1 MIEIFND
8 GFKMYTALTFLTIA
22 TLLIE
27 IICIK
32 ATSLDVANSFVKV
45 FYLVVLA
52 AFCEWFGVAAPLFLP
67 LEFRGLLILIK
78 SVELMVAPVIPVAMA
93 LSISREKPKLY
104 HIIPL
109 TISVIVI
116 FSSVF
121 TENIFY
127 FTNDNIY
134 HHGPFYFVYIIAY
147 FAGVLY
153 MVVKVILVSKKKGFH
168 DILVL
173 FLSFSLLL
181 AGMIIQALY
190 SNIRIDWCAA
200 AMAST
205 LVCLNYLT
213 QDQKKAVEDMKK
225 AMDEA
230 NMANKAK
237 TNFMGRMSHDLRT
250 PINGIMGMAQIA
262 KKNLGNEEVVSDCLD
277 KIDSSNRHLMS
288 LIGDILQMSSLESGG
303 ITLSHESFDIVE
315 TLSDS
320 IEMLSSAAKDRGV
333 RIIDDDYENIKYR
346 KVIGS
351 PSHVRQVFTNIISNA
366 VKYNKMG
373 GFVEVKT
380 SVIGDSEGKVTYRFT
395 FSDTGLGMS
404 DDFLKKIFEPFS
416 REDDENILKRQG
428 SGLGMSIVK
437 DLVTLMG
444 GNITVISEKNIGS
457 VFTVDIPFD
466 IDSDSETDESDDN
479 IPESFEGKRVLLVE
493 DNDLNQEIALYMLK
507 EKGFDVDT
515 ADNGKEAVGKFLSS
529 KLFFYNLILMD
540 IMMPVMNG
548 LEATRVIRSSGRSD
562 SSIPIIA
569 MTANAYE
576 EDKKECIEAGM
587 NEHIAK
593 PLEESEL
600 MAAISRN
607 LK

>member
-1 MIEIFND
+1 
-8 GFKMYTALTFLTIA
+8 
-22 TLLIE
+22 
-27 IICIK
+27 
-32 ATSLDVANSFVKV
+32 
-45 FYLVVLA
+45 
-52 AFCEWFGVAAPLFLP
+52 
-67 LEFRGLLILIK
+67 
-78 SVELMVAPVIPVAMA
+78 
-93 LSISREKPKLY
+93 
-104 HIIPL
+104 
-109 TISVIVI
+109 
-116 FSSVF
+116 
-121 TENIFY
+121 
-127 FTNDNIY
+127 
-134 HHGPFYFVYIIAY
+134 
-147 FAGVLY
+147 
-153 MVVKVILVSKKKGFH
+153 
-168 DILVL
+168 
-173 FLSFSLLL
+173 
-181 AGMIIQALY
+181 
-190 SNIRIDWCAA
+190 
-200 AMAST
+200 
-205 LVCLNYLT
+205 
-213 QDQKKAVEDMKK
+213 
-225 AMDEA
+225 
-230 NMANKAK
+230 
-237 TNFMGRMSHDLRT
+237 
-250 PINGIMGMAQIA
+250 
-262 KKNLGNEEVVSDCLD
+262 
-277 KIDSSNRHLMS
+277 
-288 LIGDILQMSSLESGG
+288 
-303 ITLSHESFDIVE
+303 
-315 TLSDS
+315 
-320 IEMLSSAAKDRGV
+320 MLSTAAKDRGV

-466 IDSDSETDESDDN
+466 IDSESEAKESDDDT
-479 IPESFEGKRVLLVE
+479 PDSFEGKRVLLVE

-507 EKGFDVDT
+507 EKGFEVDT

-529 KLFFYNLILMD
+529 KPFFYNLILMD

-548 LEATRVIRSSGRSD
+548 LEATRAIRSSGRSD
-562 SSIPIIA
+562 SSVPIIA

-593 PLEESEL
+593 PLEESEI
-600 MAAISRN
+600 MAAIRRN
-607 LK
+607 I

>member
-1 MIEIFND
+1 
-8 GFKMYTALTFLTIA
+8 MYTALTFLTIA

-45 FYLVVLA
+45 FYLVVVA
-52 AFCEWFGVAAPLFLP
+52 AFCEWFGVAAPLLLP

-121 TENIFY
+121 TEKIFY

-320 IEMLSSAAKDRGV
+320 IEMLSTAAKDRGV

-548 LEATRVIRSSGRSD
+548 LEATRAIRSSGRSD
-562 SSIPIIA
+562 SSVPIIA

-593 PLEESEL
+593 PLEESEI
-600 MAAISRN
+600 MAAIRRN
-607 LK
+607 I

>member
-32 ATSLDVANSFVKV
+32 ATSLDVAKSFVKV
-45 FYLVVLA
+45 FYLVVVA
-52 AFCEWFGVAAPLFLP
+52 AFCEWFGVAAPILLP

-109 TISVIVI
+109 TISAIVI

-121 TENIFY
+121 TDKIFY

-320 IEMLSSAAKDRGV
+320 IEMLSTAAKDRGV

-366 VKYNKMG
+366 IKYNKMG

-380 SVIGDSEGKVTYRFT
+380 SMIGEGDGKVTYRFT

-416 REDDENILKRQG
+416 REDDENIMKRPG

-444 GNITVISEKNIGS
+444 GSITVISEKNVGS

-466 IDSDSETDESDDN
+466 VDAESEAKESKDN
-479 IPESFEGKRVLLVE
+479 APDSFEGKRVLLVE

-529 KLFFYNLILMD
+529 KPFYYNLILMD

-548 LEATRVIRSSGRSD
+548 LEATRAIRSSGRSD
-562 SSIPIIA
+562 YSVPIIA

-593 PLEESEL
+593 PLEESEI
-600 MAAISRN
+600 MAAIKRN
-607 LK
+607 I

>member
-45 FYLVVLA
+45 FYLVVVA

-320 IEMLSSAAKDRGV
+320 IEMLSTAAKDRGV

-466 IDSDSETDESDDN
+466 IDSDSETNESDDN

-529 KLFFYNLILMD
+529 KLFYYNLILMD

-548 LEATRVIRSSGRSD
+548 LEATRAIRSSGRSD
-562 SSIPIIA
+562 YSVPIIA

-600 MAAISRN
+600 MAAIKRN
-607 LK
+607 I

>member
-45 FYLVVLA
+45 FYLVVVA
-52 AFCEWFGVAAPLFLP
+52 AFCEWFGVAAPLLLP

-121 TENIFY
+121 TEKIFY

-320 IEMLSSAAKDRGV
+320 IEMLSTAAKDRGV

-466 IDSDSETDESDDN
+466 IDSESEAKESDDDT
-479 IPESFEGKRVLLVE
+479 PESFEGKRVLLVE

-607 LK
+607 L

>member
-32 ATSLDVANSFVKV
+32 ATSLDVAKSFVKV
-45 FYLVVLA
+45 FYLVVVA

-121 TENIFY
+121 TEKIFY

-320 IEMLSSAAKDRGV
+320 IEMLSTAAKDRGV

-466 IDSDSETDESDDN
+466 IDSESEAKESDDDT
-479 IPESFEGKRVLLVE
+479 PDSFEGKRVLLVE

-507 EKGFDVDT
+507 EKGFEVDT

-529 KLFFYNLILMD
+529 KPFFYNLILMD

-548 LEATRVIRSSGRSD
+548 LEATRAIRSSGRSD
-562 SSIPIIA
+562 SSVPIIA

-593 PLEESEL
+593 PLEESEI
-600 MAAISRN
+600 MAAIRRN
-607 LK
+607 I

>member
-1 MIEIFND
+1 
-8 GFKMYTALTFLTIA
+8 
-22 TLLIE
+22 
-27 IICIK
+27 
-32 ATSLDVANSFVKV
+32 
-45 FYLVVLA
+45 
-52 AFCEWFGVAAPLFLP
+52 
-67 LEFRGLLILIK
+67 
-78 SVELMVAPVIPVAMA
+78 
-93 LSISREKPKLY
+93 
-104 HIIPL
+104 
-109 TISVIVI
+109 
-116 FSSVF
+116 
-121 TENIFY
+121 
-127 FTNDNIY
+127 
-134 HHGPFYFVYIIAY
+134 
-147 FAGVLY
+147 
-153 MVVKVILVSKKKGFH
+153 
-168 DILVL
+168 
-173 FLSFSLLL
+173 
-181 AGMIIQALY
+181 
-190 SNIRIDWCAA
+190 
-200 AMAST
+200 MAST

-230 NMANKAK
+230 NMENKAK

-320 IEMLSSAAKDRGV
+320 IEMLSTAAKDRGV

-529 KLFFYNLILMD
+529 KPFFYNLILMD

-548 LEATRVIRSSGRSD
+548 LEATRAIRSSGRSD
-562 SSIPIIA
+562 SSVPIIA

-593 PLEESEL
+593 PLEESEI
-600 MAAISRN
+600 MAAIRRN
-607 LK
+607 I

>member
-45 FYLVVLA
+45 FYLVVVA
-52 AFCEWFGVAAPLFLP
+52 AFCEWFGVAAPILLP

-121 TENIFY
+121 TEKIFY

-320 IEMLSSAAKDRGV
+320 IEMLSTAAKDRGV

-466 IDSDSETDESDDN
+466 IDSESEAKESDDDT
-479 IPESFEGKRVLLVE
+479 PDSFEGKRVLLVE

-529 KLFFYNLILMD
+529 KPFYYNLILLD

-548 LEATRVIRSSGRSD
+548 LEATRAIRSSGRSD
-562 SSIPIIA
+562 SSVPIIA

-593 PLEESEL
+593 PLEESEI
-600 MAAISRN
+600 MAAIRRN
-607 LK
+607 I

>member
-45 FYLVVLA
+45 FYLVVVA
-52 AFCEWFGVAAPLFLP
+52 AFCEWFGVAAPLLLP

-121 TENIFY
+121 TEKIFY

-320 IEMLSSAAKDRGV
+320 IEMLSTAAKDRGV

-466 IDSDSETDESDDN
+466 IDSESEAKESDDDT
-479 IPESFEGKRVLLVE
+479 PESFEGKRVLLVE

-548 LEATRVIRSSGRSD
+548 LEATRAIRSSGRSD
-562 SSIPIIA
+562 SSVPIIA

-593 PLEESEL
+593 PLEESEI
-600 MAAISRN
+600 MAAIRRN
-607 LK
+607 I

>member
-45 FYLVVLA
+45 FYLVVVA

-416 REDDENILKRQG
+416 REDDENIMKRPG

-444 GNITVISEKNIGS
+444 GSITVISEKNVGS

-466 IDSDSETDESDDN
+466 VDAESEAKESKDN
-479 IPESFEGKRVLLVE
+479 APDSFEGKRVLLVE

-529 KLFFYNLILMD
+529 KPFYYNLILMD

-548 LEATRVIRSSGRSD
+548 LEATRAIRSSGRSD
-562 SSIPIIA
+562 YSVPIIA

-593 PLEESEL
+593 PLEESEI
-600 MAAISRN
+600 MAAIKRN
-607 LK
+607 I

>member
-45 FYLVVLA
+45 FYLVVVA
-52 AFCEWFGVAAPLFLP
+52 AFCEWFGVAAPLLLP

-121 TENIFY
+121 TEKIFY

-320 IEMLSSAAKDRGV
+320 IEMLSTAAKDRGV

-607 LK
+607 L

>member
-32 ATSLDVANSFVKV
+32 ATSLDVAKSFVKV
-45 FYLVVLA
+45 FYLVVVA
-52 AFCEWFGVAAPLFLP
+52 AFCEWFGVAAPLLLP

-121 TENIFY
+121 TDKIFY

-320 IEMLSSAAKDRGV
+320 IEMLSTAAKDRGV

-444 GNITVISEKNIGS
+444 GNITVISEKNVGS

-466 IDSDSETDESDDN
+466 IDSESEAKESDDN

-529 KLFFYNLILMD
+529 KPFFYNLILMD

-548 LEATRVIRSSGRSD
+548 LEATRAIRSSGRSD

-593 PLEESEL
+593 PLEESEI
-600 MAAISRN
+600 MAAIRRN
-607 LK
+607 I

>member
-32 ATSLDVANSFVKV
+32 ATSLDVADSFVKV
-45 FYLVVLA
+45 FYLVVVA
-52 AFCEWFGVAAPLFLP
+52 AFCEWFGVAAPLLLP

-121 TENIFY
+121 TEKIFY

-320 IEMLSSAAKDRGV
+320 IEMLSTAAKDRGV

-529 KLFFYNLILMD
+529 KPFFYNLILMD

-548 LEATRVIRSSGRSD
+548 LEATRAIRSSGRAD

-587 NEHIAK
+587 NEHISK

-607 LK
+607 L

>member
-32 ATSLDVANSFVKV
+32 ATSLDVAKSFVKV
-45 FYLVVLA
+45 FYLVVVA
-52 AFCEWFGVAAPLFLP
+52 AFCEWFGVAAPLLLP

-121 TENIFY
+121 TEKIFY

-607 LK
+607 L

>member
-32 ATSLDVANSFVKV
+32 ATSLDVAKSFVKV
-45 FYLVVLA
+45 FYLVVVA
-52 AFCEWFGVAAPLFLP
+52 TFCEWFGVAAPILLP

-121 TENIFY
+121 TEKIFY

-320 IEMLSSAAKDRGV
+320 IEMLSTAAKDRGV

-607 LK
+607 L

>member
-45 FYLVVLA
+45 FYLVVVA
-52 AFCEWFGVAAPLFLP
+52 AFCEWFGVAAPLLLP

-121 TENIFY
+121 TEKIFY

-466 IDSDSETDESDDN
+466 IDSESEAKESDDDT
-479 IPESFEGKRVLLVE
+479 PDSFEGKRVLLVE

-507 EKGFDVDT
+507 EKGFEVDT

-529 KLFFYNLILMD
+529 KPFFYNLILMD

-548 LEATRVIRSSGRSD
+548 LEATRAIRSSGRSD
-562 SSIPIIA
+562 SSVPIIA

-593 PLEESEL
+593 PLEESEI
-600 MAAISRN
+600 MAAIRRN
-607 LK
+607 I

>member
-32 ATSLDVANSFVKV
+32 ATSLDVADSFIKV
-45 FYLVVLA
+45 FYLVVVA

-366 VKYNKMG
+366 IKYNKMG

-380 SVIGDSEGKVTYRFT
+380 SMIGEGDGKVTYRFT

-416 REDDENILKRQG
+416 REDDENIMKRPG

-444 GNITVISEKNIGS
+444 GSITVISEKNVGS

-466 IDSDSETDESDDN
+466 VDAESEAKESKDN
-479 IPESFEGKRVLLVE
+479 APDSFEGKRVLLVE

-529 KLFFYNLILMD
+529 KPFYYNLILMD

-548 LEATRVIRSSGRSD
+548 LEATRAIRSSGRSD
-562 SSIPIIA
+562 YSVPIIA

-593 PLEESEL
+593 PLEESEI
-600 MAAISRN
+600 MAAIKRN
-607 LK
+607 I

>member
-45 FYLVVLA
+45 FYLVVVA
-52 AFCEWFGVAAPLFLP
+52 AFCEWFGVAAPLLLP

-121 TENIFY
+121 TEKIFY

-320 IEMLSSAAKDRGV
+320 IEMLSTAAKDRGV

-466 IDSDSETDESDDN
+466 IDSDSETDESNDN

-607 LK
+607 L

>member
-32 ATSLDVANSFVKV
+32 ATSLDVAKSFVKV
-45 FYLVVLA
+45 FYLVVVA
-52 AFCEWFGVAAPLFLP
+52 AFCEWFGVAAPILLP

-121 TENIFY
+121 TEKIFY

-320 IEMLSSAAKDRGV
+320 IEMLSTAAKDRGV

-548 LEATRVIRSSGRSD
+548 LEATRAIRSSGRSD
-562 SSIPIIA
+562 SSVPIIA

-593 PLEESEL
+593 PLEESEI
-600 MAAISRN
+600 MAAIRRN
-607 LK
+607 I

>member
-32 ATSLDVANSFVKV
+32 ATSLDVADSFVKV
-45 FYLVVLA
+45 FYLVVVA

-153 MVVKVILVSKKKGFH
+153 MVVKVISVSKKKGFH

-320 IEMLSSAAKDRGV
+320 IEMLSTAAKDRGV

-366 VKYNKMG
+366 IKYNKMG

-380 SVIGDSEGKVTYRFT
+380 SMIGEGDGKVTYRFT

-416 REDDENILKRQG
+416 REDDENIMKRPG

-444 GNITVISEKNIGS
+444 GSITVISEKNVGS

-466 IDSDSETDESDDN
+466 VDAESEAKESKDN
-479 IPESFEGKRVLLVE
+479 APDSFEGKRVLLVE

-529 KLFFYNLILMD
+529 KPFYYNLILMD

-548 LEATRVIRSSGRSD
+548 LEATRAIRSSGRSD
-562 SSIPIIA
+562 YSVPIIA

-593 PLEESEL
+593 PLEESEI
-600 MAAISRN
+600 MAAIKRN
-607 LK
+607 I

>member
-45 FYLVVLA
+45 FYLVVVA
-52 AFCEWFGVAAPLFLP
+52 AFCEWFGVAAPILLP

-320 IEMLSSAAKDRGV
+320 IEMLSTAAKDRGV

-466 IDSDSETDESDDN
+466 IDSESEAKESDDDT
-479 IPESFEGKRVLLVE
+479 PDSFEGKRVLLVE

-507 EKGFDVDT
+507 EKGFEVDT

-529 KLFFYNLILMD
+529 KPFYYNLILLD

-548 LEATRVIRSSGRSD
+548 LEATRAIRSSGRSD
-562 SSIPIIA
+562 SSVPIIA

-593 PLEESEL
+593 PLEESEI
-600 MAAISRN
+600 MAAIRRN
-607 LK
+607 I

>member
-32 ATSLDVANSFVKV
+32 ATSLDVAKSFVKV
-45 FYLVVLA
+45 FYLVVVA
-52 AFCEWFGVAAPLFLP
+52 AFCEWFGVAAPILLP

-121 TENIFY
+121 TDKIFY

-320 IEMLSSAAKDRGV
+320 IEMLSTAAKDRGV

-607 LK
+607 L

>member
-32 ATSLDVANSFVKV
+32 ATSLDVAKSFVKV
-45 FYLVVLA
+45 FYLVVVA
-52 AFCEWFGVAAPLFLP
+52 AFCEWFGVAAPLLLP

-121 TENIFY
+121 TDKIFY

-320 IEMLSSAAKDRGV
+320 IEMLSTAAKDRGV

-466 IDSDSETDESDDN
+466 IDSESEAKESDDDT
-479 IPESFEGKRVLLVE
+479 PDSFEGKRVLLVE

-507 EKGFDVDT
+507 EKGFEVDT

-529 KLFFYNLILMD
+529 KPFFYNLILMD

-548 LEATRVIRSSGRSD
+548 LEATRAIRSSGRSD
-562 SSIPIIA
+562 SSVPIIA

-593 PLEESEL
+593 PLEESEI
-600 MAAISRN
+600 MAAIRRN
-607 LK
+607 I

>member
-45 FYLVVLA
+45 FYLVVVA
-52 AFCEWFGVAAPLFLP
+52 AFCEWFGVAAPLLLP

-121 TENIFY
+121 TEKIFY

-320 IEMLSSAAKDRGV
+320 IEMLSTAAKDRGV

-529 KLFFYNLILMD
+529 KPFFYNLILMD

-548 LEATRVIRSSGRSD
+548 LEATRAIRSSGRSD
-562 SSIPIIA
+562 SSVPIIA

-607 LK
+607 L

>member
-8 GFKMYTALTFLTIA
+8 GFKIYTALTFLTIA

-45 FYLVVLA
+45 FYLVVVA

-109 TISVIVI
+109 TISAFVI

-121 TENIFY
+121 TDKIFY

-380 SVIGDSEGKVTYRFT
+380 SVIGDSEGKVTYRFA

-466 IDSDSETDESDDN
+466 IDSESEAKESDDDT
-479 IPESFEGKRVLLVE
+479 PDSFEGKRVLLVE

-529 KLFFYNLILMD
+529 KPFFYNLILMD

-548 LEATRVIRSSGRSD
+548 LEATRAIRSSGRSD
-562 SSIPIIA
+562 SSVPIIA

-593 PLEESEL
+593 PLEESEI
-600 MAAISRN
+600 MAAIRRN
-607 LK
+607 I

>member
-32 ATSLDVANSFVKV
+32 ATSLDVADSFVKV
-45 FYLVVLA
+45 FYLVVVA
-52 AFCEWFGVAAPLFLP
+52 AFCEWFGVAAPILLP

-121 TENIFY
+121 TDKIFY

-320 IEMLSSAAKDRGV
+320 IEMLSTAAKDRGV

-466 IDSDSETDESDDN
+466 IDSESEAKESDDDT
-479 IPESFEGKRVLLVE
+479 PDSFEGKRVLLVE

-507 EKGFDVDT
+507 EKGFEVDT

-529 KLFFYNLILMD
+529 KPFFYNLILMD

-548 LEATRVIRSSGRSD
+548 LEATRAIRSSGRSD
-562 SSIPIIA
+562 SSVPIIA

-593 PLEESEL
+593 PLEESEI
-600 MAAISRN
+600 MAAIRRN
-607 LK
+607 I

>member
-1 MIEIFND
+1 
-8 GFKMYTALTFLTIA
+8 MYTALTFLTIA

-45 FYLVVLA
+45 FYLVVVA
-52 AFCEWFGVAAPLFLP
+52 AFCEWFGVAAPLLLP
-67 LEFRGLLILIK
+67 LEFRVLLILIK

-121 TENIFY
+121 TEKIFY

-237 TNFMGRMSHDLRT
+237 TNFMGRMSHDLRN

-320 IEMLSSAAKDRGV
+320 IEMLSTAAKDRGV

-607 LK
+607 L

>member
-45 FYLVVLA
+45 FYLVVVA
-52 AFCEWFGVAAPLFLP
+52 AFCEWFGVAAPILLP

-109 TISVIVI
+109 TISAIVI

-121 TENIFY
+121 TDKIFY

-320 IEMLSSAAKDRGV
+320 IEMLSTAAKDRGV

-466 IDSDSETDESDDN
+466 IDSDSEAKESDDN

-529 KLFFYNLILMD
+529 KPFFYNLILMD

-548 LEATRVIRSSGRSD
+548 LEATRAIRSSGRSD
-562 SSIPIIA
+562 SSVPIIA

-593 PLEESEL
+593 PLEESEI
-600 MAAISRN
+600 MAAIRRN
-607 LK
+607 I

>member
-45 FYLVVLA
+45 FYLVVVA
-52 AFCEWFGVAAPLFLP
+52 AFCEWFGVAAPLLLP

-121 TENIFY
+121 TDKIFY

-320 IEMLSSAAKDRGV
+320 IEMLSTAAKDRGV

-466 IDSDSETDESDDN
+466 IDSESEAKESDDDT
-479 IPESFEGKRVLLVE
+479 PDSFEGKRVLLVE

-507 EKGFDVDT
+507 EKGFEVDT

-529 KLFFYNLILMD
+529 KPFFYNLILMD

-548 LEATRVIRSSGRSD
+548 LEATRAIRSSGRSD
-562 SSIPIIA
+562 SSVPIIA

-593 PLEESEL
+593 PLEESEI
-600 MAAISRN
+600 MAAIRRN
-607 LK
+607 I

>member
-45 FYLVVLA
+45 FYLVVVA
-52 AFCEWFGVAAPLFLP
+52 AFCEWFGVAAPILLP

-121 TENIFY
+121 TEKIFY

-607 LK
+607 L

>member
-32 ATSLDVANSFVKV
+32 ATSLDVAKSFVKV
-45 FYLVVLA
+45 FYLVVVA
-52 AFCEWFGVAAPLFLP
+52 AFCEWFGVAAPILLP

-121 TENIFY
+121 TEKIFY

-320 IEMLSSAAKDRGV
+320 IEMLSTAAKDRGV

-351 PSHVRQVFTNIISNA
+351 PSHVRQVVTNIISNA

-380 SVIGDSEGKVTYRFT
+380 SVIGDSEGKVTYRFA

-437 DLVTLMG
+437 DLVTLIG

-457 VFTVDIPFD
+457 VFTVDIRFD
-466 IDSDSETDESDDN
+466 IDSESEAKESDDDT
-479 IPESFEGKRVLLVE
+479 PDSFEGKRVLLVE

-507 EKGFDVDT
+507 EKGFEVDT

-529 KLFFYNLILMD
+529 KPFFYNLILMD

-548 LEATRVIRSSGRSD
+548 LEATRAIRSSGRSD
-562 SSIPIIA
+562 SSVPIIA

-593 PLEESEL
+593 PLEESEI
-600 MAAISRN
+600 MAAIRRN
-607 LK
+607 I